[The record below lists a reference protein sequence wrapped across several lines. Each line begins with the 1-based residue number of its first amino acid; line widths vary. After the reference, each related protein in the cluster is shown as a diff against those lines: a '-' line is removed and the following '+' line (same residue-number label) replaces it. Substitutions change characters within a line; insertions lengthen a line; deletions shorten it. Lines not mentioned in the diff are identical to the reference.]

1 MAFLFKRVMRPLG
14 RILTSLSCCACM
26 TGLSAQNVPDLHRYD
41 ATIARFLEAG
51 RQDSFL
57 HYSGKK
63 CLLARQA
70 DSLELWA
77 WERFDAYEAF
87 ETSPADGLQL
97 LEETLR
103 QRWREPRTPAE
114 WQPLLYIEASRGWH
128 LYELGRIWQAV
139 QAYETA
145 ARYYEQYRYPDFDA
159 VEVVYK
165 PLGVHYTRLG
175 DDDKALAT
183 FHKALALGGDDES
196 LAGLY
201 CNIGLA
207 FWNKGDYQ
215 TAETNFRTGLTLVTV
230 SAAKRA
236 LLLGA
241 LAQSQLD
248 QGRISEAAATAA
260 FSLQL
265 LNSPVDNGPMREYRC
280 YSRRTAGIANLKLG
294 RYVAAERLLSGAL
307 KDAVVMFGTHS
318 RDVGKIEVARSRL
331 FILTGKPE
339 MALAASDRALVAV
352 LPDFKPANAN
362 NTQPLPNSFYEENTI
377 FEALSAKAE
386 AAQALF
392 EKTGDVQW
400 LVCALDCHDLAWQAE
415 ARLRRVYQY
424 SSSKLHLQKDT
435 RVREEAAMDIARR
448 LYEQTGH
455 VAWLEKSFVIAE
467 RSKAV
472 LLFEAMQDN
481 LLRQDRAL
489 NDPRFAQIN
498 ALRQGL
504 SYFDKNL
511 LLEPANEKAAQWR
524 MEGDALRGQ
533 IAALEQSLRK
543 DYPEFAGLEFQAVQW
558 LPAYTDFTDGEMLV
572 EYFISARWVDFWV
585 FSPKNTP
592 VWTRI
597 PADSV
602 WQNHVLRYLA
612 FFEND
617 FAILNNPSAY
627 FQTAH
632 ALWQLLL
639 PPETASAAAL
649 TIIPDGLLNFVPF
662 EALLIRNDANATLRN
677 ADYLIKHQEIRYA
690 WSLAVLRQ
698 QRNFRSGATKSLL
711 AIAPGFSRHER
722 GLAPLAAPDFSGR
735 NVASMN
741 GGEATLMQ
749 FMEQAPHYRTLHFS
763 THAFAGE
770 QPRIELMDQSLLLPD
785 LYALPLQADLVVL
798 SACQT
803 GLGKEEKGEGVM
815 SLARAFASA
824 GAACIVSSLWSVNDQ
839 STARLMEHFY
849 QHLDQGATSS
859 AALRQ
864 AKLAYMSDP
873 AVETA
878 ALTPYFWAGLVHVG
892 AERRWENS
900 TNRAI
905 PIFLLAVGLAVL
917 GWWLRRFW
925 RNRQ

>member
-1 MAFLFKRVMRPLG
+1 
-14 RILTSLSCCACM
+14 M
-26 TGLSAQNVPDLHRYD
+26 TGLTAQTALDVHQFD

-57 HYSGKK
+57 YYSHKK

-87 ETSPADGLQL
+87 ETSPAQGLQL
-97 LEETLR
+97 LEETLQ

-114 WQPLLYIEASRGWH
+114 WQPFLYIEASRGWH
-128 LYELGRIWQAV
+128 LFEMGRIWQAV
-139 QAYETA
+139 QAYEAA
-145 ARYYEQYRYPDFDA
+145 ARCYEPYRYPDFDA

-196 LAGLY
+196 MAGLY

-215 TAETNFRTGLTLVTV
+215 AAETNFRTGLTLTTV

-248 QGRISEAAATAA
+248 QGRIRDAAATAA
-260 FSLQL
+260 SSLQL
-265 LNSPVDNGPMREYRC
+265 LNGPIDNGPMLEYRC

-294 RYVAAERLLSGAL
+294 RFAAAERLLSGAL
-307 KDAVVMFGTHS
+307 EDAEAMFGTHS

-331 FILTGKPE
+331 FLLMEKPE

-352 LPDFKPANAN
+352 LPDFKPSSSHKA
-362 NTQPLPNSFYEENTI
+362 QPIADFFYEENTI
-377 FEALSAKAE
+377 FEALIAKAE
-386 AAQALF
+386 AAKALF
-392 EKTGDVQW
+392 EYAGETSW
-400 LVCALDCHDLAWQAE
+400 LVCALECHDLAWQAE

-424 SSSKLHLQKDT
+424 SSSKLHLQKDA
-435 RVREEAAMDIARR
+435 RLREEAAMEIVRA
-448 LYEQTGH
+448 LYEQTGEI
-455 VAWLEKSFVIAE
+455 AWLEKSITLAE

-481 LLRQDRAL
+481 LLRQRKTL

-511 LLEPANEKAAQWR
+511 LLEPANEKAVQWR

-543 DYPEFAGLEFQAVQW
+543 AYPEFAGLEFQAAQW

-572 EYFISARWVDFWV
+572 EYFISARWVDIWV

-592 VWTRI
+592 LWTRI
-597 PADSV
+597 PADSA
-602 WQNHVLRYLA
+602 WQNLVLRYLA

-617 FAILNNPSAY
+617 FAILNNPSDF
-627 FQTAH
+627 FQTAY
-632 ALWQLLL
+632 ALWQKLL
-639 PPETASAAAL
+639 PPATASAGVL
-649 TIIPDGLLNFVPF
+649 TIVPDGILNFVPF
-662 EALLIRNDANATLRN
+662 EALLTRTDAHTTLRN
-677 ADYLIKHQEIRYA
+677 ADYLVRNQEVRYA

-698 QRNFRSGATKSLL
+698 QRNLRSGASKSLL
-711 AIAPGFSRHER
+711 AIAPGFAQHER
-722 GLAPLAAPDFSGR
+722 GLAPLAAPDFSGKNAALLR
-735 NVASMN
+735 GAD
-741 GGEATLMQ
+741 ATLAQ
-749 FMEQAPHYRTLHFS
+749 FLQQAPQYRILHFS

-824 GAACIVSSLWSVNDQ
+824 GAACVVSSLWSVNDQ
-839 STARLMEHFY
+839 STARLMEYFY
-849 QHLDQGATSS
+849 QRLDGGATSG

-864 AKLAYMSDP
+864 AKLAYLADP
-873 AVETA
+873 SVETA

-892 AERRWENS
+892 ADRRLGEGSRLSVWVLVS
-900 TNRAI
+900 A
-905 PIFLLAVGLAVL
+905 LGLALL
-917 GWWLRRFW
+917 GGWLRRYW
-925 RNRQ
+925 RRRQ